1 MALNERDMG
10 GADGNAER
18 DPRLER
24 LYREAAREGP
34 PAQLDAAILAAAR
47 REVGGRP
54 RSLSS
59 ALRRWH
65 VPVSIAAVVVVTV
78 SLVILVKEEGGERIG
93 EVSDPPVAAPA
104 DQPAA
109 APTQAPRAA
118 AAQDSTQLQ
127 METPATAG
135 QRRLPEV
142 ASRPLPVGKSAVP
155 APLDTGP
162 PAVSGVAAGATPEPA
177 AEPLPKPFL
186 AERSRKAQERAAA
199 PASPGTVTA
208 GRPEGAPSAPM
219 ELRSSA
225 PAADTPQA
233 RSMARA
239 IAAKPAASDRPPVW
253 DGLEKEPPEKWLA
266 RIEELLQQGRTAEAE
281 DMRSEFK
288 RRFPDHPLNP
298 ASK

>member
-1 MALNERDMG
+1 MALNEREMG
-10 GADGNAER
+10 GADGSAER

-47 REVGGRP
+47 REVGARP
-54 RSLSS
+54 RPLSS

-93 EVSDPPVAAPA
+93 EARVPPVAAPA
-104 DQPAA
+104 DPSAV

-118 AAQDSTQLQ
+118 AA
-127 METPATAG
+127 
-135 QRRLPEV
+135 
-142 ASRPLPVGKSAVP
+142 
-155 APLDTGP
+155 
-162 PAVSGVAAGATPEPA
+162 PEPA

-186 AERSRKAQERAAA
+186 AERPREAQERAAA

-208 GRPEGAPSAPM
+208 GRPEGGPPAHM
-219 ELRSSA
+219 ELRSAA

-233 RSMARA
+233 KPMARA
-239 IAAKPAASDRPPVW
+239 IAAKPAASDRPPAW
-253 DGLEKEPPEKWLA
+253 HGFEKEPPEKWLA
-266 RIEELLQQGRTAEAE
+266 RIEELLRQGRTAEAE

-288 RRFPDHPLNP
+288 RRFPDHPLTP